1 MTDVG
6 VREFKRDLS
15 GYLKR
20 AAAGELIRV
29 TVHGRPTV
37 EITPVTEPHDPV
49 EARFRELEA
58 QGRLT
63 RAAVPRAERPPFVIE
78 DFGFVRSP
86 LEVLL
91 EDRDQDR

>member
-6 VREFKRDLS
+6 VRELKRDLS

-37 EITPVTEPHDPV
+37 ELTPVRDPEDPV
-49 EARFRELEA
+49 AARFRELEA

-63 RAAVPRAERPPFVIE
+63 RAKVPKEQREPLVVE
-78 DFGFVRSP
+78 DFGFARSP
-86 LEVLL
+86 LEILL